1 MRQYLLSGVLAALM
15 IAAAAFADAAPVAA
29 NIAGA
34 VADTTRPQADRD
46 LDAARKP
53 AELLSFIGIKSGQTV
68 VDAFGGAYF
77 DRLFAGAVGDKGQ
90 VIMFLPSEMVKAEPG
105 PFPADASRPFPDH
118 KNVVVMIAPT
128 NVFAVKA
135 PVDLVWVRQNY
146 HDLYDPFMKPADV
159 PTFNKMVFKALKK
172 GGLYVIVDHSA
183 PDGSG
188 LAATNTTHRIDAAV
202 VKKDMAAAGFKFVR
216 ESDVYR
222 NPADPRTKL
231 VFDPSIKGH
240 TDQFVYVFKK
250 P

>member
-1 MRQYLLSGVLAALM
+1 MRKYILRGVLALL
-15 IAAAAFADAAPVAA
+15 ITGAAAADAAPVPA

-53 AELLSFIGIKSGQTV
+53 AEILSLIGIKPGQTV

-77 DRLFAGAVGDKGQ
+77 DRLFADAVGDKGQ

-105 PFPADASRPFPDH
+105 PFPADASHPFPDH

-128 NVFAVKA
+128 NDFAVKA
-135 PVDLVWVRQNY
+135 PVDVVWVRQNY

-159 PTFNKMVFKALKK
+159 PTFNKRVFKALKK
-172 GGLYVIVDHSA
+172 GGLYVIVDHAA

-188 LAATNTTHRIDAAV
+188 LAATDTTHRIDAAV
-202 VKKDMAAAGFKFVR
+202 VKKDMAAAGFTFVR
-216 ESDVYR
+216 ESDAYR

-240 TDQFVYVFKK
+240 TDQFIYVFKK